1 LIRETG
7 IYGNSYTL
15 LEELKNKTEKTE
27 LVISV
32 FGQFKR
38 GKSTLINNIIK
49 ENILP
54 VGVIPVTSVV
64 TQIKYGKLGAQVF
77 LQGQG
82 AVSIT
87 AEDLK
92 EYIDESRNSGNEKK
106 VEKVVIT
113 MESDFLKGGLTLVDT
128 PGVGSL
134 HKNNS
139 KVAYNYIRESD
150 AVIFLLSVDSPINE
164 IERDFLKHTRQ
175 YADKIFFAVNKADY
189 VTAVEL
195 KEYISYCENLLQD
208 VMEAENIRLFP
219 MSAKNKDD
227 KGVSALVEAV
237 SREIFSHYYEILGR
251 SVDIKF
257 SRLTEEL
264 ISKTKLQLSAINMP
278 LKELEITLKELK
290 ENLRN
295 MMKMSDEASY
305 LMEQKTDVLM
315 NNIGDTLADDKAG
328 ITKRISD
335 LLRQLYE
342 ENKKLSPGK
351 LNDLFEANIK
361 KELTEEMEQLD
372 SKYLKVL
379 ETSFREITKGFNR
392 RLEEIFAY
400 LSERIKILFGV
411 EFAFDT
417 RDYQL
422 SEAKDNYIRILPFC
436 TTLFPDTGNLILLLP
451 KSIANPK
458 IFRKAQELAESSISK
473 NTTNIVSDYHY
484 KIRESKRSFNTHFR
498 KQIQKVYDD
507 FEGFTDRIMKE
518 RNMQYSDVQD
528 EIMRYERILAELE
541 KKQD

>member
-1 LIRETG
+1 
-7 IYGNSYTL
+7 
-15 LEELKNKTEKTE
+15 
-27 LVISV
+27 V

-64 TQIKYGKLGAQVF
+64 TQIKYGKPGAQVY
-77 LQGQG
+77 LQDQG
-82 AVSIT
+82 VVSIT

-92 EYIDESRNSGNEKK
+92 EYIDESCNSGNEKK

-128 PGVGSL
+128 PGVGSM

-139 KVAYNYIRESD
+139 EVAYNYIRESD
-150 AVIFLLSVDSPINE
+150 AVIFLLSVDSPVNE

-189 VTAVEL
+189 VSAGEL
-195 KEYISYCENLLQD
+195 KEYISYCENLLKD
-208 VMEAENIRLFP
+208 VMDAENIRLFP
-219 MSAKNKDD
+219 MSARNKDD
-227 KGVSALVEAV
+227 KGVSALVEEV
-237 SREIFSHYYEILGR
+237 SQEIFSHYNEILGR
-251 SVDIKF
+251 SLDIKF

-264 ISKTKLQLSAINMP
+264 ISKTKLQLTAINMP
-278 LKELEITLKELK
+278 LEKLETTLKELK

-295 MMKMSDEASY
+295 MLKMYDEASY

-315 NNIGDTLADDKAG
+315 KNIEDILADEKAG
-328 ITKRISD
+328 ITERIFD
-335 LLRQLYE
+335 LLRQWYE
-342 ENKKLSPGK
+342 ENKKLSPRK
-351 LNDLFEANIK
+351 LNDLFEAYIK

-379 ETSFREITKGFNR
+379 ETSFREITEDFNR
-392 RLEEIFAY
+392 RLAEIFAY
-400 LSERIKILFGV
+400 MSERIKILFGV
-411 EFAFDT
+411 EFVFDT
-417 RDYQL
+417 KDYQL

-458 IFRKAQELAESSISK
+458 IFRKAQELVESSISK

-507 FEGFTDRIMKE
+507 FEGFTDRIMEE

-528 EIMRYERILAELE
+528 EIKRYERILAELE
-541 KKQD
+541 KKLD